1 LQVLLT
7 DSLHR
12 LLDTERT
19 LMTGLSRFGVFM
31 AFLFLASHALLA
43 QAGSEPFPAAFPD
56 PFPQIPPTVLP
67 LADQEIPA
75 SDDPMA
81 ARLFRTTSFRT
92 QIQLAG
98 FWDFLPDPQGRGEAA
113 RYFDRFPKPE
123 TRMWVPGTWNTYA
136 RYWHYEGPAWF
147 RRRFQVPAEG
157 RLRVRFAAVFYK
169 AKVWLDGKFLGSHE
183 GGYTPFAFAE
193 GNAAKGEH
201 ELIVLADN
209 RLDDESL
216 PKAGVDWFP
225 YGGIYRPVYAE
236 LVPDVFIQDFH
247 VMASV
252 AAGKNANLRVRAFL
266 RNFSPADREEQV
278 RFEVNGRL
286 LYSEKV
292 KLSGRDP
299 ELSFSVPLA
308 DPRLWSPG
316 SPVLYT
322 ARLYLPQ
329 AGDDQYTRFGV
340 RSFVLDGPRLL
351 LNGEPFKVKGAN
363 RHDDHPDWGPALPP
377 HIIRQDVEILKR
389 MGANAV
395 RSHYPT
401 DEMFMDYCDENGLV
415 FLEEV
420 PAWQNLPEQLAK
432 EVVQD
437 KIKTQFREM
446 VYRDMNHPSVL
457 SWSLGNEWPEFDKSY
472 TVIKSLVEYARS
484 IDSTHFITL
493 VTGGART
500 GATSALLDLICTNWA
515 QYLWYDPFTCP
526 APEEAEKA
534 ISKLNRI
541 HERFPDK
548 PVLLTELGAAESQA
562 GWHNW
567 GNVKWS
573 EEYQARNVSD
583 SARYSLDSDW
593 IAGGLVWQFSDTR
606 SSPLR
611 FLAGRLRG
619 WNAKGVVDGYRS
631 PKMAFYKLQQLF
643 HDFQASESGR
653 RKTTENTDGRTGRL
667 ASER

>member
-1 LQVLLT
+1 
-7 DSLHR
+7 
-12 LLDTERT
+12 
-19 LMTGLSRFGVFM
+19 MTGFSRLAVKVVV
-31 AFLFLASHALLA
+31 LFLGSSGLIA
-43 QAGSEPFPAAFPD
+43 QAGSGPLPD
-56 PFPQIPPTVLP
+56 PFPEIPPRVLP
-67 LADQEIPA
+67 MAQEEVSA

-81 ARLFRTTSFRT
+81 VRLFPTTSTRA

-98 FWDFLPDPQGRGEAA
+98 FWDFLPDPEGRGEAE

-147 RRRFQVPAEG
+147 RRRFQVPVEG
-157 RLRVRFAAVFYK
+157 RLRLRFASVFYK
-169 AKVWLDGKFLGSHE
+169 ARVWLDGKFLGSHE
-183 GGYTPFAFAE
+183 GGYTPFSFVEAIPE
-193 GNAAKGEH
+193 KGEH
-201 ELIVLADN
+201 ELVVLADN

-216 PKAGVDWFP
+216 PKRGVDWFP

-252 AAGKNANLRVRAFL
+252 ASSKTANLRIRAFL
-266 RNFSPADREEQV
+266 RNFTPGDREEQV

-286 LYSEKV
+286 LYSEKL
-292 KLSGRDP
+292 KLSGREP
-299 ELSFSVPLA
+299 EVSFSVTLD
-308 DPRLWSPG
+308 DPRLWSPE
-316 SPVLYT
+316 SPFLYT
-322 ARLYLPQ
+322 ARLHLPQ
-329 AGDDQYTRFGV
+329 ADDDQYTRFGV
-340 RSFVLDGPRLL
+340 RSFVSDGPKIL
-351 LNGEPFKVKGAN
+351 LNGKLFKVQGAN

-377 HIIRQDVEILKR
+377 HLIRQDVEILKR

-415 FLEEV
+415 FLDEI
-420 PAWQNLPEQLAK
+420 PAWQNLPEQLAN

-437 KIKTQFREM
+437 KMKTQFREM
-446 VYRDMNHPSVL
+446 VYRDINHPCVL
-457 SWSLGNEWPEFDKSY
+457 SWSLGNEWPEFEKSHN
-472 TVIKSLVEYARS
+472 IIRSLIEYARS
-484 IDSTHFITL
+484 IDNTHFLTF

-500 GATSALLDLICTNWA
+500 GPTSAMLDIICTNWA
-515 QYLWYDPFTCP
+515 QYQWYDPFTILDT
-526 APEEAEKA
+526 EEAAKA

-541 HERFPDK
+541 HDSFPDK
-548 PVLLTELGAAESQA
+548 PVLLTELGGAESQA

-583 SARYSLDSDW
+583 SARYAMAQDW
-593 IAGGLVWQFSDTR
+593 IAGGCVWQFADTR

-643 HDFQASESGR
+643 RDFQASEPRGA
-653 RKTTENTDGRTGRL
+653 KTTENTGDRT
-667 ASER
+667 AQPKSER